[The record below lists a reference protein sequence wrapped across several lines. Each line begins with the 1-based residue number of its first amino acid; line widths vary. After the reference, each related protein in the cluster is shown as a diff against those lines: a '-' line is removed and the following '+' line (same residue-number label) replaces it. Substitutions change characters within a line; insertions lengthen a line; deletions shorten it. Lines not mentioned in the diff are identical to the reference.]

1 MILGFIVYISGQKF
15 LKGIG
20 DRKKYERKTIQML
33 EKNKKLTSIEK
44 DRMWCIG
51 ITFFITV
58 IFWGAYEQAGG
69 LLTLYADLKT

>member
-1 MILGFIVYISGQKF
+1 
-15 LKGIG
+15 
-20 DRKKYERKTIQML
+20 ML

-51 ITFFITV
+51 ITFFITI

-69 LLTLYADLKT
+69 LLTLFADKKT